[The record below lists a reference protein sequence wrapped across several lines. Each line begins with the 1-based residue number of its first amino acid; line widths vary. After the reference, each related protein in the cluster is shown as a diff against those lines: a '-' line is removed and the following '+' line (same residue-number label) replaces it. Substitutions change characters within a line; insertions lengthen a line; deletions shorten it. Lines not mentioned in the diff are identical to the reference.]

1 MYLFYKQKES
11 FLRQN
16 TSSSSLQKN
25 ILLLM
30 SEFLV
35 LYDYKLS
42 RSIID
47 WQRNEV
53 IRFYKRTYKS
63 EEVLALGDCCFA
75 FDHSFLVSEEKES
88 RLIIGSEIKTNFFW

>member
-1 MYLFYKQKES
+1 MCIRDS
-11 FLRQN
+11 
-16 TSSSSLQKN
+16 
-25 ILLLM
+25 
-30 SEFLV
+30 LV

-53 IRFYKRTYKS
+53 IRFYKSGK
-63 EEVLALGDCCFA
+63 VLALGDCCFA

-88 RLIIGSEIKTNFFW
+88 KLIIGSEIKTNFFWQK

>member
-11 FLRQN
+11 FPRQN
-16 TSSSSLQKN
+16 ASSSSLQKN

-53 IRFYKRTYKS
+53 IRFYKS
-63 EEVLALGDCCFA
+63 EKVLALGDCCFA
-75 FDHSFLVSEEKES
+75 FDHSFLVSEEKEG
-88 RLIIGSEIKTNFFW
+88 RLIIGSEIKTNFFWQK

>member
-1 MYLFYKQKES
+1 MYLFYKQKER
-11 FLRQN
+11 FPRQN

-25 ILLLM
+25 ILFLIG
-30 SEFLV
+30 EFLV

-53 IRFYKRTYKS
+53 IRFYKSGK
-63 EEVLALGDCCFA
+63 VLALGDCCFA
-75 FDHSFLVSEEKES
+75 FDHSFLVSEEKGS
-88 RLIIGSEIKTNFFW
+88 RLIIGSEIKTNFFWQK

>member
-1 MYLFYKQKES
+1 MYLFYKQKER
-11 FLRQN
+11 FQRQN

-25 ILLLM
+25 ILFLIG
-30 SEFLV
+30 EFLV

-53 IRFYKRTYKS
+53 IRFYKSGK
-63 EEVLALGDCCFA
+63 VLALGDCCFA
-75 FDHSFLVSEEKES
+75 FDHSFLVSEEKGS
-88 RLIIGSEIKTNFFW
+88 RLIIGSEIKTNFFWQK

>member
-11 FLRQN
+11 FPPQN

-30 SEFLV
+30 SEFLA
-35 LYDYKLS
+35 LYDYKMS

-47 WQRNEV
+47 WQGNEV
-53 IRFYKRTYKS
+53 IRFYKS
-63 EEVLALGDCCFA
+63 EKVLALGDCCFA
-75 FDHSFLVSEEKES
+75 FDHSFLVREEKES
-88 RLIIGSEIKTNFFW
+88 RLIIGCEIKTNFFWQK

>member
-1 MYLFYKQKES
+1 MYLFYKQKER
-11 FLRQN
+11 FPRQN

-25 ILLLM
+25 ILLLI

-35 LYDYKLS
+35 LYDYNLS

-53 IRFYKRTYKS
+53 IRFYKS
-63 EEVLALGDCCFA
+63 EKVLALGDCCFA
-75 FDHSFLVSEEKES
+75 FDHSFLVSEGKES
-88 RLIIGSEIKTNFFW
+88 RLVIGSERKTNFFWQK

>member
-1 MYLFYKQKES
+1 MYLFYKQKER
-11 FLRQN
+11 FPRQN

-25 ILLLM
+25 ILLLIG
-30 SEFLV
+30 EFLV

-53 IRFYKRTYKS
+53 IRFYKSGK
-63 EEVLALGDCCFA
+63 VLALGDCCFA
-75 FDHSFLVSEEKES
+75 FDHSFLVSEGKES
-88 RLIIGSEIKTNFFW
+88 RLVIGSERKTNFFWQK

>member
-1 MYLFYKQKES
+1 MYLFYKQKER
-11 FLRQN
+11 FQRQN

-25 ILLLM
+25 ILFLIG
-30 SEFLV
+30 EFLV

-53 IRFYKRTYKS
+53 IRFYKSGK
-63 EEVLALGDCCFA
+63 VLALGDCCFA
-75 FDHSFLVSEEKES
+75 FDHSFLVSKEKES
-88 RLIIGSEIKTNFFW
+88 RLIIGSEIKTNFFWQK